1 MRFKGIHR
9 RPRGTRDAAY
19 APSPPEAGGRVER
32 RAEPRRFL
40 PRPRSKQPRDR
51 FGRFRRV
58 PRETPQAQAREAQDV
73 LGREAQEAQ
82 QLLGRE
88 AQATGGSAAGR
99 AAGGR
104 GATGWSAREQAARGQ
119 DALTPRSAADAAA
132 RLPGSVPER
141 PPGRAPGRPEAG
153 SDARPRVYSWSDFE
167 LDDEPGAEP
176 PPRARPRRPG
186 APRMAD
192 GLDHCGV
199 LESVL
204 YRQWDERRGP
214 PPPEVIRA
222 VDSLAALPDQLKV
235 KLAGGLEGI
244 YVGPGGV
251 PQLDDMGHLRDRP
264 LPSGRATWDI
274 CAGAY
279 GDGKIVVGDRP
290 SPTPDVMM
298 HEVGHALDDIDG
310 EDGWRSDS
318 PAFRELY
325 ERCRPHLASEFHRQP
340 DTLGRREFF
349 ADAFA
354 AISARQRP
362 ALVDMLAGD
371 IRMALDVMLFFNRRY
386 GI

>member
-9 RPRGTRDAAY
+9 RPRETRDAAY
-19 APSPPEAGGRVER
+19 APSPPESGQRPER
-32 RAEPRRFL
+32 RRL
-40 PRPRSKQPRDR
+40 RPRVGRPRDR

-58 PRETPQAQAREAQDV
+58 GRDGGPAPRN
-73 LGREAQEAQ
+73 
-82 QLLGRE
+82 
-88 AQATGGSAAGR
+88 
-99 AAGGR
+99 
-104 GATGWSAREQAARGQ
+104 
-119 DALTPRSAADAAA
+119 
-132 RLPGSVPER
+132 
-141 PPGRAPGRPEAG
+141 G
-153 SDARPRVYSWSDFE
+153 SDAAPRTDGDIVPSVPDVRHGRPDARHGRPGSRPDAPRARDYSWRDFE
-167 LDDEPGAEP
+167 LDDEPLDEA
-176 PPRARPRRPG
+176 PPRAEPR
-186 APRMAD
+186 APDAPYVAD
-192 GLDHCGV
+192 GLRNCGV
-199 LESVL
+199 LEGVL
-204 YRQWDERRGP
+204 HRQWDAAEGP
-214 PPPEVIRA
+214 PPPEVVRA
-222 VDSLAALPDQLKV
+222 VDSLAALPDTLKE
-235 KLAGGLEGI
+235 KLAGGLEGV

-310 EDGWRSDS
+310 GDEGWRSDGA
-318 PAFRELY
+318 AFRALY
-325 ERCRPHLASEFHRQP
+325 EQCRPFLASEFHKQP

-362 ALVDMLAGD
+362 ALVDMLAGN
-371 IRMALDVMLFFNRRY
+371 IRVALDVMLFFNRRY